1 MKRGMSIWF
10 RCFSALP
17 EPVPTVLWAQPFSP
31 CSSDEAEQGAF
42 NVKKINIIEG
52 RRPKF
57 ELASVF
63 MQFQAVLSLRPELN
77 KEHVM
82 DVQG

>member
-1 MKRGMSIWF
+1 M
-10 RCFSALP
+10 
-17 EPVPTVLWAQPFSP
+17 PTVLWAQPFSP
-31 CSSDEAEQGAF
+31 CSSDEAEQGEF
-42 NVKKINIIEG
+42 NVKKLNIIER

-57 ELASVF
+57 ELAGVF

>member
-1 MKRGMSIWF
+1 M
-10 RCFSALP
+10 
-17 EPVPTVLWAQPFSP
+17 PTVLWAQPFSP

-42 NVKKINIIEG
+42 NVKKINIIEK

-57 ELASVF
+57 ELAGVF
-63 MQFQAVLSLRPELN
+63 MQFQAVLSLWLSLWPELN